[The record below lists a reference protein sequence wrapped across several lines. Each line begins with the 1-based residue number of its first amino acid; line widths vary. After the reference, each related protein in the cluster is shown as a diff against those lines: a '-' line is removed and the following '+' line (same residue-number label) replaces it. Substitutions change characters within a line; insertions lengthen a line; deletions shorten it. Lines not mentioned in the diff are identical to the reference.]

1 MLGLVAFVMLSP
13 QAQEAVF
20 GEFGGVDEFLQ
31 SQLAPYHIYP
41 NEASYTLSKTY
52 EHTKEFG
59 SGQGTENILIPPT
72 YMSSLSGQDQF
83 VVQGED
89 DPYEPTVLQ
98 QTLQITVAIDGQEI
112 DPLLMEIEARLREL
126 QPDLNRVSSGRSGI
140 TETLTERLWASQ
152 YFDDVVYLEGRH
164 TIEMNPDRYLGAW
177 RSVNDVRVQL
187 GPKKFESF
195 IRFVEAKIAD
205 LSVIKATYMTR
216 AWSAQRIS

>member
-89 DPYEPTVLQ
+89 EPYEPTVLQ
-98 QTLQITVAIDGQEI
+98 QTLQITVAIDGTTYI
-112 DPLLMEIEARLREL
+112 DQDVP
-126 QPDLNRVSSGRSGI
+126 Q
-140 TETLTERLWASQ
+140 LTSFPAYVGFTAATGGATNYHLIDA
-152 YFDDVVYLEGRH
+152 LEV
-164 TIEMNPDRYLGAW
+164 E
-177 RSVNDVRVQL
+177 
-187 GPKKFESF
+187 EF
-195 IRFVEAKIAD
+195 ICD
-205 LSVIKATYMTR
+205 
-216 AWSAQRIS
+216 